1 MMELK
6 LCSALEKVFAD
17 AEPTGQAVTRV
28 SLLRGD
34 SVSVQAAFRCDAD
47 AQATLT
53 VSGAAPGTAQV
64 FAVETV
70 PVGLACFENAD
81 AFYLRKTSGL
91 YPDVLCPGDHCPA
104 KAGSWQAFWIELTAQ
119 PQAETQLTITLSAG
133 GETAQAALT
142 VETIA
147 ADLPPQTLIHTNW
160 YHADGLCNYY
170 GIAALSED
178 FWRVN
183 AAFLR
188 MAAAH
193 GINCI
198 LTPLFTPPL
207 DTAVGHERT
216 TVQLVGVQQRGGR
229 YAFDFRN
236 LRRWIALCT
245 DCGIRYFE
253 LSHFFT
259 QWGAKHAPKIL
270 VRDPKGRVKKRF
282 GWQTDAAGREYTA
295 FLRQFAAALNAF
307 LEKENV
313 VDRCFVHI
321 SDEPGTDD
329 LALYRKHAA
338 LIHALF
344 PRLRV
349 LDALSDFEFYE
360 MGAVDLPVPGEGA
373 IEAFRGKVPALWT
386 YYCCGQ
392 GREFLPNRFI
402 AMPSLRNR
410 VLGCLLYKYDCAG
423 FLQWGYNFY
432 NACLSLRPIDPFAV
446 TDAGGAF
453 PAGDAF
459 IVYPGPGGEPLPAL
473 RMKVFAD
480 GLRDLRAL
488 RLLESEIGREQT
500 LALLE
505 DGIPP
510 LSFTEYPHDPQWL
523 LDLRARVNQ
532 KIKECSHGHSI

>member
-1 MMELK
+1 MEFRL
-6 LCSALEKVFAD
+6 LSALEKVFSDEAP
-17 AEPTGQAVTRV
+17 AAAPVTRV

-34 SVSVQAAFRCDAD
+34 RVSVQAAFCCDRD
-47 AQATLT
+47 AQAALT
-53 VSGAAPGTAQV
+53 VSGAAPGTAQI
-64 FAVETV
+64 FAVEDV
-70 PVGLACFENAD
+70 PVGRACNDNAD
-81 AFYLRKTSGL
+81 DFYLRKASGL
-91 YPDVLCPGDHCPA
+91 YPDVLRPGDCCPA
-104 KAGSWQAFWIELTAQ
+104 KQGRWQAFWIELRAQ
-119 PQAETQLTITLSAG
+119 PQAEAQLTFALSAG
-133 GETAQAALT
+133 GETAEAALT
-142 VETIA
+142 VETVA
-147 ADLPPQTLIHTNW
+147 AELPAQALIHTNW

-170 GIAALSED
+170 GIEAMSAD

-183 AAFLR
+183 EAFLR

-193 GINCI
+193 GINFI

-216 TVQLVGVQQRGGR
+216 TVQLVGVRRRGGR
-229 YAFDFRN
+229 YSFDFRN
-236 LRRWIALCT
+236 LRRWMTLCA
-245 DCGIRYFE
+245 DCGIQYFE

-270 VRDPKGRVKKRF
+270 VRDAKGRVKKRF
-282 GWQTDAAGREYTA
+282 GWQTDAAGRDYTD
-295 FLRQFAAALNAF
+295 FLRQFAAALNTF

-313 VDRCFVHI
+313 TDRCFVHI

-329 LALYRKHAA
+329 LALYKKHAA

-349 LDALSDFEFYE
+349 LDALSDFAFYE

-373 IEAFRGKVPALWT
+373 IEAFRGRVSALWT

-392 GREFLPNRFI
+392 GHQYLPNRFI

-432 NACLSLRPIDPFAV
+432 NACLSLRPIDPYAV
-446 TDAGGAF
+446 TDADGAF
-453 PAGDAF
+453 PSGDAF

-488 RLLESEIGREQT
+488 RLLESIIGREQT

-505 DGIPP
+505 YGIPP
-510 LSFTEYPHDPQWL
+510 LSFTAYPHDPAWL
-523 LDLRARVNQ
+523 LGLRDRVNQ
-532 KIKECSHGHSI
+532 KIKESFHGHSI